1 MQRLSGRDAAFL
13 YEESAAR
20 PMHTL
25 KLLVLDGD
33 LTLARLR
40 DLVAARA
47 PALPPLRRTLVRV
60 PFNLFHPLWRDG
72 GAPDVD
78 AHVHATSARDAAE
91 LRALVERLTRTPL
104 DRGRPLWELWLVD
117 GLEAPVAIL
126 KLHHALGDGAASVRL
141 VTELFGDCGQ
151 PPEPPVAD
159 LAPPVPDPAPPAAD
173 PPPPTPDPAPP
184 AAEPAPPP
192 AEPVPPRRTLLRDAT
207 ADLARQVARL
217 PATLPALRPGS
228 LGRARPKPAP
238 TLEPAGSGRTCALAS
253 LGFDDV
259 RDIAAAVDATVSEV
273 VVAIVAAAARRNL
286 VEDGTL
292 PPEPLTAAVPR
303 SLRDPSVPAD
313 WGNRIATVFVGLAT
327 DVDDPVRR
335 VARIRDAMRAA
346 IAIQAKIGHAPWDEW
361 WELYPV
367 RRAAY
372 LIASRTAGYN
382 VIVSTVRGPTAK
394 LAGIERVHSFAA
406 LPHDAALAVTCW
418 TYGGA
423 IDVGVLS
430 GARSGFDAARFADR
444 LAPSLAELG
453 ALATAAERG

>member
-1 MQRLSGRDAAFL
+1 LQRLSGRDAAFL

-126 KLHHALGDGAASVRL
+126 KLHHALADGAASVRL
-141 VTELFGDCGQ
+141 ITELFGDGGQ
-151 PPEPPVAD
+151 PPA
-159 LAPPVPDPAPPAAD
+159 ADPAPPAAD
-173 PPPPTPDPAPP
+173 PAPP
-184 AAEPAPPP
+184 AAEA
-192 AEPVPPRRTLLRDAT
+192 VPPRRTLLRDAT